1 MTVDTVSI
9 SIDRA
14 EAVTGSI
21 MFISINGVGAAAFEK
36 ATVLTDGATNAFD
49 APRKRATSDR
59 LLIVFILDW

>member
-1 MTVDTVSI
+1 
-9 SIDRA
+9 
-14 EAVTGSI
+14 